1 MQKRF
6 GRIKKYRKPY
16 IVCENYTDIF
26 SGNGCNWRFSEK
38 SRYSFFVGISCVHN
52 PSDFPGKLEKGID
65 ILPVISPVT
74 NRVKLFL
81 PPLIPNAVQFGQ

>member
-1 MQKRF
+1 MQKRV

-38 SRYSFFVGISCVHN
+38 SRYSFFVGISRIH
-52 PSDFPGKLEKGID
+52 DAAD
-65 ILPVISPVT
+65 VI
-74 NRVKLFL
+74 
-81 PPLIPNAVQFGQ
+81 